1 VESVLAL
8 MPYERSA
15 VLPKGVASG
24 VLNGGEVGGVL
35 DRGGVG
41 GGIMSLTRSWET
53 DRDLIGGGG
62 RIRVVWRRE
71 VIRPTRGQFG
81 DVVLNFFLP
90 HVVWNLGLTRW
101 KFFRDKFGEA
111 PKGKHLLLAFN

>member
-1 VESVLAL
+1 MLAL
-8 MPYERSA
+8 MPCERSV
-15 VLPKGVASG
+15 VLPEGVASG
-24 VLNGGEVGGVL
+24 VLNGGDVGGVL

-81 DVVLNFFLP
+81 DVVLKKIFAARGVEPGFDA
-90 HVVWNLGLTRW
+90 VEIFYGQIWG
-101 KFFRDKFGEA
+101 GS
-111 PKGKHLLLAFN
+111 

>member
-1 VESVLAL
+1 VLAL
-8 MPYERSA
+8 MPYERSV
-15 VLPKGVASG
+15 VLPEGVASG
-24 VLNGGEVGGVL
+24 VLNGGDVGGVL

-41 GGIMSLTRSWET
+41 GSVMALTRSWET

-81 DVVLNFFLP
+81 DVVLKIFFA
-90 HVVWNLGLTRW
+90 TRGVEPG
-101 KFFRDKFGEA
+101 FDAVEIF
-111 PKGKHLLLAFN
+111 

>member
-15 VLPKGVASG
+15 VLPEGVASG
-24 VLNGGEVGGVL
+24 VLNGGDVGGVL

-41 GGIMSLTRSWET
+41 GGVMALTRSWET
-53 DRDLIGGGG
+53 DRNLIGGGG
-62 RIRVVWRRE
+62 GIRVVWRWE

-81 DVVLNFFLP
+81 DVVLKKICP
-90 HVVWNLGLTRW
+90 ARCGTWV
-101 KFFRDKFGEA
+101 
-111 PKGKHLLLAFN
+111 

>member
-1 VESVLAL
+1 MLAL
-8 MPYERSA
+8 MPYERSV
-15 VLPKGVASG
+15 VLPEGVASG
-24 VLNGGEVGGVL
+24 VLNGGDVGGVL

-81 DVVLNFFLP
+81 DVVLKNFFCRARCGTW
-90 HVVWNLGLTRW
+90 V
-101 KFFRDKFGEA
+101 
-111 PKGKHLLLAFN
+111 